1 MNNSPYHR
9 ATDESPLS
17 RRDFL
22 WQSGGG
28 LGGVAL
34 TTMLGRE
41 PGVTGVGGGV
51 GGVLLAARGLPREE
65 CEPVAQRDER
75 RTDAK
80 GDAPRAVVVELP
92 PAGNGRVGEGVAQ
105 L

>member
-28 LGGVAL
+28 LGGMAL

-41 PGVTGVGGGV
+41 PLLAK
-51 GGVLLAARGLPREE
+51 GVLSGTLHHPQKQSG
-65 CEPVAQRDER
+65 
-75 RTDAK
+75 
-80 GDAPRAVVVELP
+80 
-92 PAGNGRVGEGVAQ
+92 
-105 L
+105 